1 MIYLRFQI
9 PTTIIMIS
17 ATLASI
23 FEMFSA
29 QFHKLLELMDL
40 PANSKTISRIRRLI
54 TRCDIVWLI
63 FEYRLLGALTFYGYT
78 DAK

>member
-1 MIYLRFQI
+1 
-9 PTTIIMIS
+9 
-17 ATLASI
+17 
-23 FEMFSA
+23 
-29 QFHKLLELMDL
+29 MDL

-63 FEYRLLGALTFYGYT
+63 FEDRLLGALTFYGYT